1 MTQATTLRKILL
13 RIPGVTA
20 AEAQLAIVSIIQMR
34 DI

>member
-1 MTQATTLRKILL
+1 MTQATNLQKILL

-20 AEAQLAIVSIIQMR
+20 AEAQMAVAGLIQMR